1 MLVRHDPWA
10 VMRNLHHDLD
20 RIFER
25 RVEDNTTGTLA
36 DWSPAVDIREEDQR
50 FVIHADVPGVGPD
63 NIEITMEDGV
73 LTLTGIRESESSED
87 KEGFTR
93 VERIHG
99 RFHRRFTLPETVDA
113 EAIEARFHNGVLEMV
128 IPKLP
133 RVQPRR
139 IEVKTA

>member
-1 MLVRHDPWA
+1 
-10 VMRNLHHDLD
+10 MRNLHHDLD

-36 DWSPAVDIREEDQR
+36 DWSPAVDIREEEQR

-73 LTLTGIRESESSED
+73 LTLTGIRETQNSED
-87 KEGFTR
+87 TEGFTR

-113 EAIEARFHNGVLEMV
+113 EAIEARFQNGVLEMV

-139 IEVKTA
+139 IEVRTA